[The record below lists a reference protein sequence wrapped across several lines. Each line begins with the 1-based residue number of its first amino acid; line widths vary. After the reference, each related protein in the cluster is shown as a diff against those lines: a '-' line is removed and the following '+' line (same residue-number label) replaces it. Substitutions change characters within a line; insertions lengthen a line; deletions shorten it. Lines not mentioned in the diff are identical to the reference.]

1 MRSTDT
7 PRNTGLVLSARS
19 TTPLNGWRRRM
30 GVWMDDDVSA
40 ELRRF
45 APLEQERD
53 PAEVARVDAARY
65 LASRRSYVRGAVRGL
80 WDAGRVLAAAL
91 LGRPYDI
98 R

>member
-1 MRSTDT
+1 MEVDAE
-7 PRNTGLVLSARS
+7 VA
-19 TTPLNGWRRRM
+19 
-30 GVWMDDDVSA
+30 A

-45 APLEQERD
+45 GPLEQERD

-80 WDAGRVLAAAL
+80 WDAGRVLTAAL
-91 LGRPYDI
+91 LGQPYDV